1 MPRFALGFV
10 LWWAIVANAQTLE
23 VIQLKH
29 RTADQVLDTLRPL
42 VEPGETLT
50 GQGNQLIVR
59 VSPANLAEIRRVLDA
74 IDRPQRRLQVSVRFD
89 DAFESSRR
97 ELGAG
102 GTISDRGT
110 RIEIRGRDSQS
121 QAEERVDQRL
131 QMLEGARAM
140 IQTGPS
146 RMVRQ
151 RRIIQTPAGP
161 VPQDVIV
168 EQDMT
173 SGFEVVPRVSGS
185 MVTMD
190 IYASRAGS
198 TTVSST
204 ASGRLGEWFELGSV
218 VASAARDER
227 GLGSAVSRAG
237 GESRRVWVKV
247 DALDP
252 R

>member
-1 MPRFALGFV
+1 MLRVVFLLVPALS
-10 LWWAIVANAQTLE
+10 AHAQQALE
-23 VIQLKH
+23 VISLRY
-29 RTADQVLDTLRPL
+29 RTADQVLETIRPL
-42 VEPGETLT
+42 VEPGGTLT
-50 GQGNQLIVR
+50 GQGNQVILR
-59 VSPANLAEIRRVLDA
+59 VSPANLAEIRRALDA
-74 IDRPQRRLQVSVRFD
+74 VDRPQRRLQVSVRFD

-102 GTISDRGT
+102 GTISDRGA
-110 RIEIRGRDSQS
+110 RIEIRGRESQR
-121 QAEERVDQRL
+121 QAEERIDQRL

-140 IQTGPS
+140 IQAGPS

-161 VPQDVIV
+161 VPQEVIV

-173 SGFEVVPRVSGS
+173 AGFEVVPRVSGD

-190 IYASRAGS
+190 VYASRAGS

-218 VASAARDER
+218 ASN
-227 GLGSAVSRAG
+227 AG
-237 GESRRVWVKV
+237 NRRVSVKV
-247 DALDP
+247 DPIDL